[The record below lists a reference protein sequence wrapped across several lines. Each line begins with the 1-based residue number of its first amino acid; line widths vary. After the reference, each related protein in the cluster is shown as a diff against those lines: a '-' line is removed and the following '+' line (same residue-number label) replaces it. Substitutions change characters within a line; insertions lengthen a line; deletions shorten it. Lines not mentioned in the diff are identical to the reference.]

1 MRIFENAN
9 FGIVESRRRGYV
21 VSGVLIVLSLGAL
34 LMRGLELGI
43 DFRGGMEF
51 VVESPR
57 ALEVTDVRAELASV
71 LETAPEVKTYSD
83 VTAEGSDALLIRTV
97 DEGETT
103 EMQMLILDTIA
114 GAFSD
119 SNPRVVKTDV
129 VGPRF
134 AEDLKRG
141 SIYAVIGSLLVIFV
155 YVMFRFEWR
164 FGLGAVAALFHDVLI
179 TMGVFSLLHGL
190 LPFSMQ
196 IDQAIIAAFLTIVGY
211 SLNDTVVIFDRIR
224 EFTNLFKTE
233 PYNQVVNRSVNTT
246 LSRTFVTSGT
256 TLLVVLTLFI
266 FGGEV
271 LRGFAFALII
281 GIIIGTYSSVFVA
294 TPVVVEL
301 HSRVAP
307 QRRSSRRR

>member
-1 MRIFENAN
+1 MRIFENSN
-9 FGIVESRRRGYV
+9 YNLVGSRKRGYIL
-21 VSGVLIVLSLGAL
+21 SGILILLSIGAIL
-34 LMRGLELGI
+34 TRGLEVGI

-51 VVESPR
+51 VVESDEV
-57 ALEVTDVRAELASV
+57 LEVTQVRAALTSV
-71 LETAPEVKTYSD
+71 LETSPEVKTYSD
-83 VTAEGSDALLIRTV
+83 VGAGGQDALLIRTAS
-97 DEGETT
+97 EGETT
-103 EMQMLILDTIA
+103 EVQSLIIQ
-114 GAFSD
+114 GISD
-119 SNPRVVKTDV
+119 VFPESNPRVIKTDI

-141 SIYAVIGSLLVIFV
+141 SFYAVLGSLLVIFL
-155 YVMFRFEWR
+155 YVMLRFEWR

-179 TMGVFSLLHGL
+179 TLGVFSLLQGIM
-190 LPFSMQ
+190 PFSMQ

-224 EFTNLFKTE
+224 EYTNLFKTE
-233 PYNQVVNRSVNTT
+233 PYKTVVNRSVNTT

-256 TLLVVLTLFI
+256 TLLVVATLFM

-271 LRGFAFALII
+271 LRGFSFALII

-301 HSRVAP
+301 YHRSGLAKKAA
-307 QRRSSRRR
+307 RR